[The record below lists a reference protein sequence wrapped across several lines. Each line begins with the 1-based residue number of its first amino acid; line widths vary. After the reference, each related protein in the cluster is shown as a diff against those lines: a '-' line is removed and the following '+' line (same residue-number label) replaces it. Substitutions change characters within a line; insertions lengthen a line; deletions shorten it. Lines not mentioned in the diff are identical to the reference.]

1 MQLDTNVEP
10 QETQASNMRKM
21 PFPPTAGINRQNF
34 HESYVY
40 NLIIRLQKS
49 QFGGCG
55 GIKHPS
61 GNKSIA
67 PCRLST
73 LPSQKGDD
81 PWTKAP
87 AVKSPSLTESGV
99 QLKCSGYS
107 PSSCLRC
114 RESGAECL
122 PVERTRSENIP
133 GRPNGT
139 ARRGRSMASRP
150 IKTSSK
156 MGSMPDQFAAS
167 LECIDISDIDLPLN
181 ITLTESA
188 DILAASSLSTP
199 LRECSSDTS
208 GSHDALSLNP
218 YEVGASANTGDF
230 RIDEFPFH
238 PAIGADIVPEGTRF
252 VNPET
257 FNLTPSSEETRSS
270 SCEAANPLSNP
281 LSWQETFDMM
291 IRKSRT
297 TEESCQCTDRALELL
312 DQVFMR
318 DCDTID
324 QVHSP
329 YSITANAI
337 GAIKSL
343 SSLRKET
350 HGLEHFA
357 TCGHCRQTPG
367 LMTLLVLLSDRL
379 STKLQ
384 HILEIAN
391 IRKDART
398 GQAPSFSSQ
407 YPPTLAEDDRPPQ
420 CYGRSYT
427 AQEQNEDIRTK
438 VTLFCEEFTLD
449 MTKEK
454 EALVLT
460 WSLLAIKQLRRI
472 VAILWARAQEQNR
485 RDFSENLAR
494 IGHKIHALD
503 SALKSTLTA
512 DSAHVNG
519 L

>member
-1 MQLDTNVEP
+1 M
-10 QETQASNMRKM
+10 S
-21 PFPPTAGINRQNF
+21 
-34 HESYVY
+34 
-40 NLIIRLQKS
+40 
-49 QFGGCG
+49 
-55 GIKHPS
+55 
-61 GNKSIA
+61 
-67 PCRLST
+67 
-73 LPSQKGDD
+73 
-81 PWTKAP
+81 
-87 AVKSPSLTESGV
+87 
-99 QLKCSGYS
+99 
-107 PSSCLRC
+107 
-114 RESGAECL
+114 
-122 PVERTRSENIP
+122 
-133 GRPNGT
+133 
-139 ARRGRSMASRP
+139 
-150 IKTSSK
+150 
-156 MGSMPDQFAAS
+156 SMPDQFAAS

-238 PAIGADIVPEGTRF
+238 PAIGADIVSEGTRF

-291 IRKSRT
+291 IRKSRA